1 MFETLVV
8 FGDEG
13 LGADDARVREIA
25 CTALKP
31 AYSIHVEIMGTLF
44 FQNLPIDYAGRA
56 VSRFHHSSGFI
67 YISAIAP

>member
-25 CTALKP
+25 CPALKP
-31 AYSIHVEIMGTLF
+31 VYFIHVEIIGTLF
-44 FQNLPIDYAGRA
+44 FKNLFIDYAGGA
-56 VSRFHHSSGFI
+56 VLRFRHSAGFI